1 MSNDPLAII
10 FVSNGPGE
18 LATWVKPLARELHK
32 QISLRPKVKESS
44 ISLNLVLVPCP
55 NATGNED
62 LVAEKWFQFE
72 KIINGKNFWKL
83 LIRPKKFVSWPS
95 KGLVIFLG
103 GDQFWSVLLSARLGY
118 LHMTYA
124 EWIARWPFWNNR
136 ILAMSQTIVEK
147 LPSRIQNRCS
157 VIGDLTA
164 DLTEDARIV
173 DPLPSGKWIAL
184 LPGSKSA
191 KLKIGIP
198 FFLDVADKI
207 SKSMPDCNFLIPIAP
222 TTNIDEIKYFGS
234 RKNPISRQYNSG
246 IKSITKA
253 NEKEERGILITNN
266 LTVISIQEKY
276 PAYSDLSQCD
286 IALTTIGA
294 NTAELGSLNVPMIV
308 VVPTQHISVMEA
320 WDGLIGLLGRL
331 PILKWCL
338 GLLISFV
345 KLKKRGFMA
354 WPNISAKRM
363 IVPERIGNIT
373 TSQIAKEIIDWL
385 NAPSRLAGQKKDL
398 QALRG
403 SKGATKKFCQE
414 IINLLAEKNLLR

>member
-1 MSNDPLAII
+1 MSHNSLAII

-18 LATWVKPLARELHK
+18 LATWVKPLAKELHK
-32 QISLRPKVKESS
+32 QIKLKPRVHNSS

-55 NATGNED
+55 NATGNEII
-62 LVAEKWFQFE
+62 AAKKWLQFE
-72 KIINGKNFWKL
+72 KIIKAKNFWKL
-83 LIRPKKFVSWPS
+83 ILNPNEFGLWPS

-124 EWIARWPFWNNR
+124 EWIARWPFWNDR
-136 ILAMSQTIVEK
+136 IVAMSDSIVKK
-147 LPSRIQNRCS
+147 LPRQIQNRCS

-164 DLTEDARIV
+164 DLTETAKIDN
-173 DPLPSGKWIAL
+173 PLPSGKWIAL
-184 LPGSKSA
+184 MPGSKST

-207 SKSMPDCNFLIPIAP
+207 SKSMPNCKFLIPLAP

-234 RKNPISRQYNSG
+234 GKNPISKQYKSG
-246 IKSITKA
+246 VKSINRAK
-253 NEKEERGILITNN
+253 NKEERGILITNN
-266 LTVISIQEKY
+266 STMILVQEKH

-286 IALTTIGA
+286 IALTTVGA
-294 NTAELGSLNVPMIV
+294 NTAELGSLNIPMIV
-308 VVPTQHISVMEA
+308 VVPTQHILVMDA
-320 WDGLIGLLGRL
+320 WDGLLGLIARL

-345 KLKKRGFMA
+345 KLRKKGFMA

-363 IVPERIGNIT
+363 IVPERIGHIT
-373 TSQIAKEIIDWL
+373 TTQIAEETIDWL
-385 NAPSRLAGQKKDL
+385 NSPSRLSGQKEDL

-403 SKGATKKFCQE
+403 NKGATQKFCQE
-414 IINLLAEKNLLR
+414 IINLLEEKKLLS